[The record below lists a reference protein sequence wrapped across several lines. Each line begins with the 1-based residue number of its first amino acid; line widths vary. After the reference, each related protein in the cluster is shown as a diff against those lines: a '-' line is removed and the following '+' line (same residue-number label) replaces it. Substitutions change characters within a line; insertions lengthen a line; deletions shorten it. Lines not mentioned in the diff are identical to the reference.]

1 MTRKYTMKRRAEKL
15 EETRRR
21 IAEATLALH
30 EEVGPARTTVTAIA
44 KRAGVS
50 RPTVYTQFPD
60 DLALFS
66 ACSAHFLAEHPT
78 PELVDVELREALENV
93 YTFFAAN
100 ERTLGN
106 IERDARL
113 LPALA
118 EVYSHALATRESAA
132 DAHADRLAAGDLQ
145 VRAVLRLAFSFCTWQ
160 QLARAGLGV
169 HEAASLMASLAQ
181 SAAAR

>member
-1 MTRKYTMKRRAEKL
+1 MARQYTMKRRADRL

-44 KRAGVS
+44 ERAGVS
-50 RPTVYTQFPD
+50 RPTVYSQFPN

-78 PELVDVELREALENV
+78 PELVEVGLEEALHNL
-93 YTFFAAN
+93 YGFFAAN
-100 ERTLGN
+100 ERTLEN

-113 LPALA
+113 LPALGQA
-118 EVYSHALATRESAA
+118 YARPLAVRTAAADSHAERLAT
-132 DAHADRLAAGDLQ
+132 GDLR
-145 VRAVLRLAFSFCTWQ
+145 VRAVLRLAFSFCTSQ
-160 QLARAGLGV
+160 HLARAGLGV
-169 HEAASLMASLAQ
+169 NEAASLMASLAQ
-181 SAAAR
+181 SSAAR